1 MDAAVAA
8 ANDAQINDSEAKQRY
23 GEKYYALRQ
32 QNHFFGTS
40 MAIFGK
46 EKIQNA
52 RRGLRFIEN
61 ALFPSYL
68 KAE

>member
-23 GEKYYALRQ
+23 AEKYYALRQ

-52 RRGLRFIEN
+52 RRGLGP
-61 ALFPSYL
+61 LQKY
-68 KAE
+68 